1 MGVPDRGYRDKGL
14 ARRILDRIHATMDGL
29 SAVRLMEVCGTH
41 TVSMG
46 KFGLRRAM
54 PDGLHLLSGPGCPV
68 CVTPGAYID
77 AAARLAQDGV
87 TVVTFGDMV
96 RVPGRETSLEA
107 ARASGG
113 RVVVAGSVTAAVDIA
128 RDEGG
133 EVVFLAV
140 GFETTAPTIAAA
152 VRAARAEG
160 LANFSV
166 LVSHKLVP
174 PALRLILDDPRCAVS
189 GFILPGHVST
199 IIGVAPYQ
207 FVAEEYHV
215 PGVVAGFELIDLLAA
230 VDSLVV
236 RIRDGA
242 PAIENGYRRAVRPE
256 GNPTAWAVVEE
267 VFERADTAW
276 RGIGRI
282 PLSGLRLR
290 PAYDEFDAARR
301 YGIDLDEYEVPPG
314 CRCGDVMRG
323 LLPPTGCPLFGDAC
337 TPGDPVGPCMVSVEG
352 ACAVSHKYGEK

>member
-1 MGVPDRGYRDKGL
+1 MGVAERGYRDKEL
-14 ARRILDRIHATMDGL
+14 ARRILDRIHASMDGL
-29 SAVRLMEVCGTH
+29 STVRLMEVCGTH

-54 PDGLHLLSGPGCPV
+54 PDGLRLLSGPGCPV

-77 AAARLAQDGV
+77 AAARLAHDGV

-113 RVVVAGSVTAAVDIA
+113 RVVVAGSVTAALDIA
-128 RDEGG
+128 RDEDG
-133 EVVFLAV
+133 EAVFLAV

-199 IIGVAPYQ
+199 IIGVEPYR
-207 FVAEEYHV
+207 FLADDYGV
-215 PGVVAGFELIDLLAA
+215 PGVIAGFELIDVLAGIEA
-230 VDSLVV
+230 LVEMELDNIPG
-236 RIRDGA
+236 IRN
-242 PAIENGYRRAVRPE
+242 EYRRVVRPE
-256 GNPTAWAVVEE
+256 GNPAARAIVDE
-267 VFERADTAW
+267 VFEPADTAW
-276 RGIGRI
+276 RGIGLI
-282 PLSGLRLR
+282 PQ
-290 PAYDEFDAARR
+290 
-301 YGIDLDEYEVPPG
+301 
-314 CRCGDVMRG
+314 
-323 LLPPTGCPLFGDAC
+323 
-337 TPGDPVGPCMVSVEG
+337 
-352 ACAVSHKYGEK
+352 